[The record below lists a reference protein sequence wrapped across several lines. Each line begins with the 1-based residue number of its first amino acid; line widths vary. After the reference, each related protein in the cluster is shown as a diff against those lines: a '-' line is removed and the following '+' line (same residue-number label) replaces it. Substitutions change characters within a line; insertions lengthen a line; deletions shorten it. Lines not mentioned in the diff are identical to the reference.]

1 MNKLIKKV
9 EWWSRDRE
17 LHKSNSDKQL
27 LKLVEEVGEVA
38 EAYNKGYTDELKIE
52 LGDVLVTLII
62 FAQQQGFDLHECLEL
77 AYDKIANRKGVLVD
91 GIYIKQE
98 DLIAQEVSNE
108 K

>member
-1 MNKLIKKV
+1 MNTLIKKV

-27 LKLVEEVGEVA
+27 LKLFEEAGEVA

-77 AYDKIANRKGVLVD
+77 AYDKIANRKGELVD
-91 GIYIKQE
+91 GVYIKQE
-98 DLIAQEVSNE
+98 DL
-108 K
+108 

>member
-1 MNKLIKKV
+1 MNTLIKKV

-27 LKLVEEVGEVA
+27 LKLVEEVGEMA
-38 EAYNKGYTDELKIE
+38 EAYNKGYTDELKLE

-62 FAQQQGFDLHECLEL
+62 FAQQQGFDLNECLEL
-77 AYDKIANRKGVLVD
+77 AYDKIANRTGELVNGV
-91 GIYIKQE
+91 YIKQE
-98 DLIAQEVSNE
+98 DLV

>member
-27 LKLVEEVGEVA
+27 LKVSEEVA
-38 EAYNKGYTDELKIE
+38 EVIQAYLKGHQTDMKLE

-62 FAQQQGFDLHECLEL
+62 FAQQQDIDLHECLEL
-77 AYDKIANRKGVLVD
+77 AYDKIANRKGELVD
-91 GIYIKQE
+91 GVYIKQE
-98 DLIAQEVSNE
+98 DL
-108 K
+108 